1 MAVPDFQS
9 IMLPLLQATA
19 DGCEHSLGE
28 TVEHLA
34 AEFGLTAEDRSE
46 MIASGQR
53 RLDNRVGWSIT
64 YLTQSGVLRRTG
76 RGRFQITE
84 RGMQILAQKPERLDV
99 KYLERFPEYQEFKSR
114 GKSRMT
120 RRRRRVGASKA

>member
-9 IMLPLLQATA
+9 IMLPLLQTTA
-19 DGCEHSLGE
+19 DDCEHGFGE
-28 TVEHLA
+28 TVERLGE
-34 AEFGLTAEDRSE
+34 EFGLTDEERSE

-53 RLDNRVGWSIT
+53 RFDNRVGWSIT

-84 RGMQILAQKPERLDV
+84 RGQQTLAEKPERVDV
-99 KYLERFPEYQEFKSR
+99 RYLERFPEYQEFKEP
-114 GKSRMT
+114 G
-120 RRRRRVGASKA
+120 